1 MARRGDEVYL
11 GLHHVPGGIAMESF
25 LAYLSTDHQ
34 RCDDLFAE
42 AEAAAG
48 RRDWAGAVDKFQAF
62 RAAMLRHLEAE
73 ESLLFPAFEARLG
86 HTGGPTRVM
95 CNEHA
100 QMRDL
105 LDSMADSVAARDEA
119 EYQGLAETLLWL
131 MRQHNVKE
139 EQILYPMSD
148 QMLADAR
155 ADLLE
160 RMAAVS
166 PA

>member
-1 MARRGDEVYL
+1 MA
-11 GLHHVPGGIAMESF
+11 SF

-42 AEAAAG
+42 AEAAVA
-48 RRDWAGAVDKFQAF
+48 RRDWTGGADKLQAF
-62 RAAMLRHLEAE
+62 RAAMLRHLEVE
-73 ESLLFPAFEARLG
+73 ESVLFPAFEARIG

-105 LDSMADSVAARDEA
+105 LGSMVDSVAARDEA

-148 QMLADAR
+148 QMLGDAR
-155 ADLLE
+155 AELLE

-166 PA
+166 AA

>member
-1 MARRGDEVYL
+1 MQ
-11 GLHHVPGGIAMESF
+11 SF

-42 AEAAAG
+42 AEAAVG
-48 RRDWAGAVDKFQAF
+48 RHDWAGAADKFQAF
-62 RAAMLRHLEAE
+62 RAAMLRHLDME
-73 ESLLFPAFEARLG
+73 EGVLFPAFEARIG
-86 HTGGPTRVM
+86 HAGGPTRVM

-100 QMRDL
+100 QIRDL
-105 LDSMADSVAARDEA
+105 LGSMADSVGARDEA

-131 MRQHNVKE
+131 TRQHNVKE

-148 QMLADAR
+148 QMLTDAR
-155 ADLLE
+155 AELLE

-166 PA
+166 AA